1 MKKGILI
8 AAFLLIGIVGLFRQ
22 ITAPKI
28 TFNEVFST
36 GSEERKDIQQPL
48 QKAQEEIIQD
58 DAENVPMKSFP
69 YDQRGQ
75 ELPLEASEPEG
86 EYYTEGIDVQIYFS
100 DTDKSSLSGIL
111 PAAAMDNLNHDI
123 QVFLNDS
130 GYTAAGKLT
139 VTGLEEILGQPGFT
153 FQSEAYPDI
162 MFRAYWDGESLQFE
176 AEES

>member
-1 MKKGILI
+1 
-8 AAFLLIGIVGLFRQ
+8 
-22 ITAPKI
+22 
-28 TFNEVFST
+28 
-36 GSEERKDIQQPL
+36 
-48 QKAQEEIIQD
+48 
-58 DAENVPMKSFP
+58 MKSFP

-75 ELPLEASEPEG
+75 ELPLEASESEG
-86 EYYTEGIDVQIYFS
+86 EYYTEGIDVQVYFS

-111 PAAAMDNLNHDI
+111 PTAAMDNLNHDI

-130 GYTAAGKLT
+130 GYTAAGELT

-162 MFRAYWDGESLQFE
+162 MFCAYWDGESLRFE

>member
-28 TFNEVFST
+28 TLDEVFST
-36 GSEERKDIQQPL
+36 GEEREDVQQQP
-48 QKAQEEIIQD
+48 QEAQEEIIQD
-58 DAENVPMKSFP
+58 DAENEPVKSFP

-75 ELPLEASEPEG
+75 ELPSEASESEG
-86 EYYTEGIDVQIYFS
+86 EYYTEGMDVQVYFS

>member
-28 TFNEVFST
+28 TLDEVFST
-36 GSEERKDIQQPL
+36 GEEREDVQQQP
-48 QKAQEEIIQD
+48 QEAQEEIIQD
-58 DAENVPMKSFP
+58 DAENEPVKSFP

-75 ELPLEASEPEG
+75 ELPSEASESEG
-86 EYYTEGIDVQIYFS
+86 EYYTEGIDVQVYFS

-123 QVFLNDS
+123 QAFLNDS
-130 GYTAAGKLT
+130 GYTAAGELT
-139 VTGLEEILGQPGFT
+139 VTGLEDILGKPGFT
-153 FQSEAYPDI
+153 FQSGAYSDTL
-162 MFRAYWDGESLQFE
+162 FRAYWDGESLRFE